1 MSSLGWISRY
11 TYQTFAYD
19 PSSKPRTSNNITLR
33 KHNTGS
39 LTNLSVL
46 TNDEKTILDT
56 TMLSIPDS
64 LLDNYNDDDFVNDLK
79 QQINTLKMQLMSAH
93 QEIDDLNSE
102 NFRLKTDLQN
112 ALKTVE
118 TCKKICLTPGRKIST
133 PSSSSTHKSKHCKM
147 QTIVLNND
155 SKTSPNCCKQKK
167 ATMNKETQT
176 FELTH
181 TTLKENQ
188 NPTSTPYLS
197 NFAIKKTVGVCRP
210 KIPKHKNKLAIM
222 SSMCTK
228 GTLPII
234 DEVFSDR
241 FDYCHYLLHN
251 VATENLLRTVEEK
264 LKDFTIQDYCL
275 IFIGENDIKNSYIL
289 ENMNNS
295 LKNITHTNIV
305 VCTPTFIRGALIHNY
320 RVELFNNLLSLDI
333 KSNQYAYF
341 FDSNYSLNLD
351 MFSHNTGKINKYG
364 WREIF
369 SQIRSKIFIDYDQ
382 FCTADSDSI
391 QILEPNGA
399 SQLPP
404 QCNGDQNNGPIWR
417 KLEDPVV
424 AVAICHEEVTVGQNC
439 NRTRL
444 AEVLDVIARYKP
456 VIRT

>member
-1 MSSLGWISRY
+1 MD
-11 TYQTFAYD
+11 TD
-19 PSSKPRTSNNITLR
+19 NITLR

-222 SSMCTK
+222 ST
-228 GTLPII
+228 II
-234 DEVFSDR
+234 
-241 FDYCHYLLHN
+241 
-251 VATENLLRTVEEK
+251 A
-264 LKDFTIQDYCL
+264 
-275 IFIGENDIKNSYIL
+275 
-289 ENMNNS
+289 
-295 LKNITHTNIV
+295 
-305 VCTPTFIRGALIHNY
+305 
-320 RVELFNNLLSLDI
+320 
-333 KSNQYAYF
+333 
-341 FDSNYSLNLD
+341 
-351 MFSHNTGKINKYG
+351 
-364 WREIF
+364 
-369 SQIRSKIFIDYDQ
+369 
-382 FCTADSDSI
+382 
-391 QILEPNGA
+391 
-399 SQLPP
+399 
-404 QCNGDQNNGPIWR
+404 
-417 KLEDPVV
+417 
-424 AVAICHEEVTVGQNC
+424 
-439 NRTRL
+439 
-444 AEVLDVIARYKP
+444 
-456 VIRT
+456 